1 MAGTLDVARG
11 AVGWLPPMQR
21 LVMTMRDLEGWPSE
35 DVREALQISATNQ
48 RVLLR
53 RARHQ
58 VRAALEAYFA
68 G

>member
-1 MAGTLDVARG
+1 MDVTRV
-11 AVGWLPPMQR
+11 AVGRLPPMQR
-21 LVMTMRDLEGWPSE
+21 LVITMRDLEGWPSE
-35 DVREALQISATNQ
+35 DVRDALQISATNQ

-58 VRAALEAYFA
+58 VRAALEACFA